1 MPKQS
6 HRSNYI
12 EIPVFVSDRVKTERD
27 LDLVFKK
34 RILLKKVVVFQPCN
48 RDARKIVL
56 NILPC
61 FLSTKV
67 ERMINATDPSI

>member
-6 HRSNYI
+6 HRSNYT
-12 EIPVFVSDRVKTERD
+12 EILVFMRERVKSER
-27 LDLVFKK
+27 DLVFKK
-34 RILLKKVVVFQPCN
+34 IILLKKLVVFQPCN
-48 RDARKIVL
+48 GNARKIVL
-56 NILPC
+56 NILSC